1 MIKLCR
7 KSNGDN
13 IGKLYEFFVIK
24 HSNKSLSFLNIL
36 IVLYRLV
43 AVDKK
48 LSICSIIVFDDKEN
62 YNLLFLLCALIKKLL
77 YVS

>member
-1 MIKLCR
+1 LIKLCR
-7 KSNGDN
+7 KSSGDN
-13 IGKLYEFFVIK
+13 IGKLYEFFAIK

-48 LSICSIIVFDDKEN
+48 LSICSMIFFDDKEN
-62 YNLLFLLCALIKKLL
+62 DTLLFLLCSLMEKLL
-77 YVS
+77 HV